1 MIITKINRNGTS
13 ANVVA
18 FLTADSSSNGDT
30 I

>member
-18 FLTADSSSNGDT
+18 ILTASISPDSVT
-30 I
+30 